1 MDTLPPYK
9 DSFASLRIPEFR
21 FWLAS
26 SGFSTLASGALTVA
40 LGYQIYMLTRH
51 PMALG
56 ILGLVE
62 AIPAVG
68 LALFGGHA
76 ADRYNKRTIIL
87 TTRFVSILAA
97 LCFVALS
104 LNIEHATLIEIY
116 AVVFIAGI
124 ARSFSDPAMSVL
136 EMQIVPRELYINAST
151 WGSGV
156 WQATAIIG
164 PALGGFFYAWFGAT
178 NTYALIACLYLLSWL
193 SIYRVS
199 QKPTLHE
206 SPSEPM
212 WASIKIGIDYVFSN
226 KPLVGMMALDLF
238 AVLFGGAVALLP
250 IFATD
255 ILKVGPHGLGLLVA
269 APSVGALASIYWST
283 HFPPMK
289 QAGKILQMAVAG
301 FGISIIVFA
310 LSKNFYLSLF
320 ALFASGV
327 CDGISVVIRKAA
339 IRLLSPAHLR
349 GRIAAVSL
357 VFIGSSN
364 ELGALE
370 SGIAASLLG
379 TVPAVWI
386 GGVVTL
392 LVVAITRKMI
402 PQLNVLDLT
411 KAMPSVASEKPV

>member
-1 MDTLPPYK
+1 MDTLPPPK

-40 LGYQIYMLTRH
+40 LGYQIYMLTRN

-87 TTRFVSILAA
+87 VTRFVSVLAA

-104 LNIEHATLIEIY
+104 LNIEHTTLIEIY
-116 AVVFIAGI
+116 AAVFIAGV

-136 EMQIVPRELYINAST
+136 EMQIVPRELFINAST
-151 WGSGV
+151 WGSSM

-164 PALGGFFYAWFGAT
+164 PALGGFCYAWFGAT
-178 NTYALIACLYLLSWL
+178 NTYALIAMLYFCAWL
-193 SIYRVS
+193 SIARVS
-199 QKPTLHE
+199 HKPTLHE
-206 SPSEPM
+206 SPHESM
-212 WASIKIGIDYVFSN
+212 WASIKIGIHYVFNN
-226 KPLVGMMALDLF
+226 KPLVGMMSLDLF
-238 AVLFGGAVALLP
+238 AVLFGGTMALLP
-250 IFATD
+250 IFASD

-269 APSVGALASIYWST
+269 APSVGALISIYWST

-289 QAGKILQMAVAG
+289 QAGKILFAAVAG
-301 FGISIIVFA
+301 FGVSIIVFA

-320 ALFASGV
+320 ALLMSGV

-370 SGIAASLLG
+370 SGVAASLLG
-379 TVPAVWI
+379 TIPAVWI

-392 LVVAITRKMI
+392 LVVGFTRKMI
-402 PQLNVLDLT
+402 PELNTLDLT
-411 KAMPSVASEKPV
+411 KAVPQK